1 MRFVGDGRTNAAADD
16 ADADNDSDDACEVAR
31 LINIVM
37 TTCTCK

>member
-1 MRFVGDGRTNAAADD
+1 MRFVDDGRTNAAD